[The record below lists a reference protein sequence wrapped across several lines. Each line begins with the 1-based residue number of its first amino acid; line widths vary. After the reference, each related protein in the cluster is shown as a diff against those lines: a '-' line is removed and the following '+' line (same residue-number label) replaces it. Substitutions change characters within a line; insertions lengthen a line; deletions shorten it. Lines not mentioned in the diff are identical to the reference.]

1 MIASPCKKC
10 PMRNQP
16 KDRCFKNCRM
26 LQAVQELYLSFKE
39 GGESEI
45 TSAIDYSDEGRF
57 SINSRAA
64 V

>member
-1 MIASPCKKC
+1 
-10 PMRNQP
+10 
-16 KDRCFKNCRM
+16 M
-26 LQAVQELYLSFKE
+26 LQSVQELYLSFKE

-45 TSAIDYSDEGRF
+45 ASAIDYSDEGRF

>member
-1 MIASPCKKC
+1 
-10 PMRNQP
+10 MRNQP
-16 KDRCFKNCRM
+16 KDRCFKDCRM

-45 TSAIDYSDEGRF
+45 SSAIDYSDEGRF